1 MDLNTD
7 KKSNGTCI
15 SLYSPYEVIM
25 SVNCELNNLC
35 MLPSYFKTS
44 SIYSVENQDDTPL
57 NELGLFDL
65 FQFISIQHK
74 Q

>member
-1 MDLNTD
+1 
-7 KKSNGTCI
+7 
-15 SLYSPYEVIM
+15 
-25 SVNCELNNLC
+25 
-35 MLPSYFKTS
+35 MLPSSYFKIS
-44 SIYSVENQDDTPL
+44 SIYSVVNQDDTPL

>member
-1 MDLNTD
+1 
-7 KKSNGTCI
+7 
-15 SLYSPYEVIM
+15 M
-25 SVNCELNNLC
+25 SFNCELNNLC
-35 MLPSYFKTS
+35 MLPSSYFKIS

>member
-1 MDLNTD
+1 
-7 KKSNGTCI
+7 
-15 SLYSPYEVIM
+15 
-25 SVNCELNNLC
+25 

-44 SIYSVENQDDTPL
+44 SIYSVENQDDTPF